1 MAARVSISSSR
12 STPQA
17 VIGLGNSRLAVDVAV
32 APERFISIR
41 PGQTVTES
49 NLVKVVR
56 RGDGLAFG
64 ELGEWSRERLLRVAT
79 RILGNNADAED
90 AVQDSLLNAF
100 VKLRMFDGRSTFL
113 TWVTRITINCSLM
126 RLRTRRKYCE
136 RYRDTETGN
145 EYEEANCP
153 DPNPEQIVAREEEKK
168 LLYAAVDALP
178 NRIKVAVKVG
188 SASTAA
194 YSSFF
199 SSSRATICSGFG
211 SGQFASSYSLPVS
224 VSRYLS
230 QYFLRVRSLIRLQL
244 IVIRVTQVRNVDLP
258 SNILSLTKAFSR
270 ESWTASS
277 ASALFPR
284 ILVATLSRRSLDH
297 SASSPNARPSPL
309 LTTLTRFDSVTVCPG
324 RMLMNRSGATATSTA
339 RRLFPSP
346 MTACGVEREL
356 DIETRAAMA
365 AALPARNSVAL
376 RFPG

>member
-1 MAARVSISSSR
+1 LTNEIRARLVFDVRWQLGFCAPASFRLNKSFARKSLAFTAPGE
-12 STPQA
+12 TPSEQA
-17 VIGLGNSRLAVDVAV
+17 VS
-32 APERFISIR
+32 S
-41 PGQTVTES
+41 
-49 NLVKVVR
+49 
-56 RGDGLAFG
+56 
-64 ELGEWSRERLLRVAT
+64 
-79 RILGNNADAED
+79 
-90 AVQDSLLNAF
+90 
-100 VKLRMFDGRSTFL
+100 KLRSLRLPTL
-113 TWVTRITINCSLM
+113 TATLILF
-126 RLRTRRKYCE
+126 
-136 RYRDTETGN
+136 
-145 EYEEANCP
+145 
-153 DPNPEQIVAREEEKK
+153 
-168 LLYAAVDALP
+168 
-178 NRIKVAVKVG
+178 G

-224 VSRYLS
+224 GSRYLS

-309 LTTLTRFDSVTVCPG
+309 LASLTRFDSVTVCPG
-324 RMLMNRSGATATSTA
+324 RTLMNRSGATATSTA